1 MAVTV
6 KKATLWRNEVAN
18 QPGTLARTL
27 EPLAGSGADLKVV
40 MGYRMPGNESK
51 SVIEVYP
58 VTGRKA
64 TSGARNVGLAA
75 SKIPSLLVEGDNKP
89 GLGHAITRA
98 LGDAGINMGFLIA
111 QVAGKRYSAI
121 IGFESEDDA
130 RKATAL
136 IKKASAPG
144 KKGSPKKAPAKKTS
158 ASRRR

>member
-6 KKATLWRNEVAN
+6 KKVTLWRNEVAN
-18 QPGTLARTL
+18 RPGTLAKTL

-58 VTGRKA
+58 VTGRRA
-64 TSGARNVGLAA
+64 TSGAQNAGLVA
-75 SKIPSLLVEGDNKP
+75 SRIPSLLVEGDNRP
-89 GLGHAITRA
+89 GLGHMITRS

-111 QVAGKRYSAI
+111 QVVGKRYSAI

-136 IKKASAPG
+136 IKRASAPA
-144 KKGSPKKAPAKKTS
+144 KKAPAKKKAPAS
-158 ASRRR
+158 SRR